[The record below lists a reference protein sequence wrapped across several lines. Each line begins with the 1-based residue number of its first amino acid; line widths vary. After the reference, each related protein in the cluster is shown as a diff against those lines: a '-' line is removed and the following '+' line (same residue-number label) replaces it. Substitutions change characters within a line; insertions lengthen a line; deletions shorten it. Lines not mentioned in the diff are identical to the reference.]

1 LAFEEVVN
9 DLHRLKA
16 EGHLH
21 QITQAIE
28 MKRLLLSLSVAC
40 VADEF
45 LSTYRK
51 SWRLIKIDEMLD
63 IGLMGAA
70 IPDILPILTSSQG

>member
-1 LAFEEVVN
+1 
-9 DLHRLKA
+9 
-16 EGHLH
+16 
-21 QITQAIE
+21 